1 MNARWVDHDRIEAP
15 LPAYS
20 DDGLMGD
27 GVAVI
32 DASHPAFA
40 EWAAWLESEGQHRP
54 AAQA

>member
-32 DASHPAFA
+32 DATHPVFA
-40 EWAAWLESEGQHRP
+40 EWATWLESQGQHRP
-54 AAQA
+54 AA